1 MSGCSPRMFL
11 LISGDSWMILD
22 GLCEKNERKDL
33 GCLIMSYLRQ
43 RCSSSKFP
51 TSTHTN
57 CQIDGWYWYVHCSHN
72 SLLLVPLFNSCK
84 MRCKIPLSTF
94 RRCRLGSCF
103 GVCFSGCWA
112 AGTKALEGR
121 ETILFM
127 DVLSIFSEIGPGV
140 PVSVFYYLG
149 DSSFQFQVSGEICW
163 QKMRR
168 KSQEYMMRTRHIH

>member
-1 MSGCSPRMFL
+1 
-11 LISGDSWMILD
+11 MILD
-22 GLCEKNERKDL
+22 GFARENEKRP
-33 GCLIMSYLRQ
+33 GQ
-43 RCSSSKFP
+43 RCSPSKFP

-84 MRCKIPLSTF
+84 MRCRIPLSTF

-103 GVCFSGCWA
+103 GVCLSGCWA

-121 ETILFM
+121 EIILFM

-140 PVSVFYYLG
+140 PVSVLYILG
-149 DSSFQFQVSGEICW
+149 AALSSSKFQVRFVGKKCAGN
-163 QKMRR
+163 RR
-168 KSQEYMMRTRHIH
+168 NT